1 MEVNLKFHVMLD
13 NDVWSTDIAANL
25 NSNGIDGVIRALDE
39 AMTGNRP
46 ATVGGG
52 AHRLWIP
59 PGLVSRC
66 LVLVEPRS
74 G

>member
-25 NSNGIDGVIRALDE
+25 NSNEIDGVIRALDE

-46 ATVGGG
+46 APSGE
-52 AHRLWIP
+52 AHIAC
-59 PGLVSRC
+59 GF
-66 LVLVEPRS
+66 PRAS
-74 G
+74 CPAAWF